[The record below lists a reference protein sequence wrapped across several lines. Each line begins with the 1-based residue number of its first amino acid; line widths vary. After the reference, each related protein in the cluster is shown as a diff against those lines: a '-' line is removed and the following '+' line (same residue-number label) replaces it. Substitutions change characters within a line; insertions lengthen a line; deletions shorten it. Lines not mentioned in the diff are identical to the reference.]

1 MAIEEILNIFLPGVV
16 CIYVY
21 DSLAMKRYPLQTY
34 TVAGAIIGAIIKF
47 VVDWLNGIALK
58 HIQTDIP
65 VFIAYIVF
73 AVIVGLL
80 FYLIKNSFLLRKVLA
95 DTLHVDSAD
104 NFWKMHI
111 DFKENTLAML
121 YLSSGEIVSGLV
133 QSVDDEYITLRNH
146 TTVKELYNETASKAM
161 ETPNRGTL
169 MCIPIKNIV
178 RFEIGYSN
186 KSKYKDIV
194 FRK

>member
-47 VVDWLNGIALK
+47 VVEWLNGIALK

-80 FYLIKNSFLLRKVLA
+80 FYLIKL
-95 DTLHVDSAD
+95 
-104 NFWKMHI
+104 I
-111 DFKENTLAML
+111 YL
-121 YLSSGEIVSGLV
+121 YL
-133 QSVDDEYITLRNH
+133 
-146 TTVKELYNETASKAM
+146 
-161 ETPNRGTL
+161 
-169 MCIPIKNIV
+169 
-178 RFEIGYSN
+178 YSN
-186 KSKYKDIV
+186 LFD
-194 FRK
+194 